1 MEKLLDSEFAENF
14 LFVFFFHL
22 SPILFCFCSL
32 TRHLINTY
40 HHMEH
45 LNQGI
50 GANTPELVTRVHNS
64 QKTIYEKQDAFVLPS
79 KAREYGRQFFP
90 MYQQRLAMLK
100 PRVDR
105 EATRKWGSNTREVN
119 GKLIQHKQKILDIV
133 SGELCWVSGTIF
145 SDMKHKLNI
154 LNDVEKG
161 TDDLLPRNPSKYVDN
176 ENEAVIMIEDE
187 SGRAILHNEEL
198 LRKSHLVTGCVV
210 GVLGIEIQA
219 GIFEIMEIVNP
230 MAAPQTL
237 ALADVEQGA
246 PEEWVAYVSGLYVG
260 KETDFDDKLMIL
272 LQWLA
277 GELGGE
283 NDVARAK
290 SVLNLVVLGNSIAEN
305 EQEENLNFTTTNN
318 FGSKNTAKF
327 STESLTLFARWLNE
341 VIATILVTVMPGES
355 DPCEIC
361 LPQQPIHRA
370 LFSKNA
376 PFVGSCSLKSLTN
389 PTWMEFGTGL
399 RVLATSG
406 QNISDICKYRVG
418 TRDLEETLEIMEQTL
433 RWQVFAPTAPDTLYC
448 YPFEDKDPFALDETP
463 NLYVVGNQCASGGKE
478 VQVGSNTVKIV
489 SVSEFRKSGE
499 IVLVNT
505 KTLQTETIRII

>member
-1 MEKLLDSEFAENF
+1 MRK
-14 LFVFFFHL
+14 FFFSFFVLFFCPLPSRSISSL
-22 SPILFCFCSL
+22 SVLRANP
-32 TRHLINTY
+32 TTHTTTTT
-40 HHMEH
+40 MEY

-50 GANTPELVTRVHNS
+50 GADTPEPVNRAPNTLKVTYD
-64 QKTIYEKQDAFVLPS
+64 KKDAFVLPS
-79 KAREYGRQFFP
+79 KVRDYGHQFYP

-105 EATRKWGSNTREVN
+105 EATRKWGSDTRVVN
-119 GKLIQHKQKILDIV
+119 GKRIQHKQKILDIV

-154 LNDVEKG
+154 LKDVEKG
-161 TDDLLPRNPSKYVDN
+161 TDDLLPRNPNKYVDN
-176 ENEAVIMIEDE
+176 ENEAVVMIEDE

-198 LRKSHLVTGCVV
+198 LRRSHLVTGCVV

-230 MAAPQTL
+230 MPAPQTL
-237 ALADVEQGA
+237 TLGDVA
-246 PEEWVAYVSGLYVG
+246 SNAAEEWIAYVSGLYIG
-260 KETDFDDKLMIL
+260 KETEFDDKLVIL

-283 NDVARAK
+283 NDVTKARN
-290 SVLNLVVLGNSIAEN
+290 VLSLVVLGNSIAEN
-305 EQEENLNFTTTNN
+305 EHDENTDFTTTNN

-327 STESLTLFARWLNE
+327 LTESLLLFGRWLNE
-341 VIATILVTVMPGES
+341 VLATMPVTVMPGET

-376 PFVGSCSLKSLTN
+376 PYVGSSSLQTPTN
-389 PTWMEFGTGL
+389 PTWMEYGTGL

-406 QNISDICKYRVG
+406 QNIHDILKYRAGDTDV
-418 TRDLEETLEIMEQTL
+418 EETLDIMEQTL
-433 RWQVFAPTAPDTLYC
+433 RWQVFTPTAPDTLYC
-448 YPFEDKDPFALDETP
+448 YPFNDRDPFTLDETP
-463 NLYVVGNQCASGGKE
+463 NLYIIGNQCASGTKE
-478 VQVGSNTVKIV
+478 VQIGTNAVKMV

-505 KTLQTETIRII
+505 RTLETETIRII